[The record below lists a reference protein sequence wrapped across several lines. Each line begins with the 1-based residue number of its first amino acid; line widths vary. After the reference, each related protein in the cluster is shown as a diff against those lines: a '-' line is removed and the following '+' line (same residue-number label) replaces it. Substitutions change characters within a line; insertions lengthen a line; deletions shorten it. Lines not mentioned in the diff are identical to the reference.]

1 MVRKYIKKQS
11 KKLGLSPGT
20 IIHVGEK
27 KVQKVHISLINYN
40 SNQLSIKELK
50 KADEFLPPSDQSTVS
65 WLSVIGLHDTA
76 VLERIGENL
85 GIHPLVLEDIVNTDQ
100 RPKVDE
106 YDDYIF
112 VVIKMLTYNSN
123 NKEIVPEQISILIGE
138 NYVLTF
144 QEHSE
149 DLFNP
154 IKERLN
160 NQKGRLRRLGIEYL
174 AYALMD
180 VIIDNY
186 FLLLEKLG
194 DELELLEENIV
205 DKPDHKLVQEILHIK
220 REILFF
226 RKSIWPLREVINTL
240 NREESGLISD
250 AIKPYL
256 QDLYDHT
263 IQVIDTVETFRDM
276 LSGILDVYLSNVSNR
291 MNEVMKVLTIIA
303 TIFIPLTFIAGIYGM
318 NFEFMPELKWHWGY
332 PVILIIMFG
341 IVVSLAL
348 YFRKKKWI

>member
-1 MVRKYIKKQS
+1 MVRKYVKKHS

-40 SNQLSIKELK
+40 RNQFSIKELK
-50 KADEFLPPSDQSTVS
+50 KVDEFIPPSDKSTIS
-65 WLSVIGLHDTA
+65 WLNVVGLHDTI

-106 YDDYIF
+106 YDEYIF
-112 VVIKMLTYNSN
+112 VVIKMLDYNSK
-123 NKEIVPEQISILIGE
+123 NKEIVPEQVSILIGE

-144 QEHSE
+144 QEHSK

-154 IKERLN
+154 IRDRLN

-194 DELELLEENIV
+194 DDLESLEENVV
-205 DKPDHKLVQEILHIK
+205 DKPNQKLVQEILHLK

-240 NREESGLISD
+240 NREESGLISN

-276 LSGILDVYLSNVSNR
+276 ISGILDVYLSNVSNR

-318 NFEFMPELKWHWGY
+318 NFDFMPELKWHWGY
-332 PVILIIMFG
+332 PVILGIMLS
-341 IVVSLAL
+341 IVAGMIF
-348 YFRKKKWI
+348 YFRKKKWL